1 MISSVYERI
10 FNMNNDANELQNNN
24 LAEDISDDSLNN
36 TQNNEVYNQNLNDCI
51 LATLSDMCSWKEWD

>member
-1 MISSVYERI
+1 
-10 FNMNNDANELQNNN
+10 MNNDANELQNNN
-24 LAEDISDDSLNN
+24 LAEDISDESLNN